1 VSKRGASPSYKII
14 SPSPFKERGIK
25 EVRSINNLKLTLLTA
40 YRVRGYISSVRTSN
54 QLTGQGFK
62 ANPLSVGKLPTALL
76 SRFIDKIKIED
87 KQVIL
92 GPSIGEDVA
101 VIKLGDKLLVAK
113 TDPITFATEL
123 IGWYAVHINANDIAT
138 MGVKP
143 RWFLATILLPEQ
155 ATHQEAEKIFDQ
167 ILSACDSLGITL
179 VGGHTEITYDFK
191 RPIVVGCMLAEAE
204 NQPIITTSG
213 AKPGDDIIL
222 TKGIAIEGTAVLARE
237 AKSTLLSSGL
247 SEGFI
252 QQAAN
257 YTFSPSISVVKEALI
272 AGSRTAVNSMHDPTE
287 GGLST
292 GLYEIATA
300 ASIGV
305 LVEEKNIPVLDECK
319 AICDKLTLNPL
330 GLLASGSLIIT
341 LPSPET
347 PKLLEALS
355 EAGINASIIGKVVG
369 AKEGLKI
376 HTASGIQELPRFE
389 RDELAR
395 FLDSKED

>member
-1 VSKRGASPSYKII
+1 
-14 SPSPFKERGIK
+14 
-25 EVRSINNLKLTLLTA
+25 
-40 YRVRGYISSVRTSN
+40 
-54 QLTGQGFK
+54 
-62 ANPLSVGKLPTALL
+62 
-76 SRFIDKIKIED
+76 
-87 KQVIL
+87 
-92 GPSIGEDVA
+92 
-101 VIKLGDKLLVAK
+101 VAK

-155 ATHQEAEKIFDQ
+155 ATHQEAEKILDQ
-167 ILSACDSLGITL
+167 ILSACNSLGITL
-179 VGGHTEITYDFK
+179 VGGHTEITCGFK
-191 RPIVVGCMLAEAE
+191 RPVVVGCMLAEAE
-204 NQPIITTSG
+204 KQPIITTSG

-247 SEGFI
+247 SEDFI

-257 YTFSPSISVVKEALI
+257 YTFSPGISILKEALI
-272 AGSRTAVNSMHDPTE
+272 AGSRTAVNSMHDLTE

-300 ASIGV
+300 ASVGV
-305 LVEEKNIPVLDECK
+305 LVEEKKIAVLDECK

-341 LPSPET
+341 LPSSET

-369 AKEGLKI
+369 AKDGLKI
-376 HTASGIQELPRFE
+376 HTTSGIQEMPRFE

-395 FLDSKED
+395 LLDSKED